1 MNFLH
6 LVTIIFMLMR
16 RKVLKS
22 LSNNQAEDFSKS
34 VHLRLVDH
42 SFTHFAA
49 YLALHSIDAKPE
61 IDKLLI
67 FNPLYSI
74 VCLECAHNRSPTF
87 IAVLADHFN
96 FDFPFCIFGVIIEG
110 QFGRVDEIVIIL
122 LHIVKVVFDYFFA
135 LILTKGLLSGF
146 RRDS

>member
-1 MNFLH
+1 ME
-6 LVTIIFMLMR
+6 TR
-16 RKVLKS
+16 KRKVFKF
-22 LSNNQAEDFSKS
+22 LSNIQAKYFSKS
-34 VHLRLVDH
+34 VYLRLVDH
-42 SFTHFAA
+42 NLTHFAA
-49 YLALHSIDAKPE
+49 DLALHSIDADPE
-61 IDKLLI
+61 IDKLLML
-67 FNPLYSI
+67 NPLYSI

-122 LHIVKVVFDYFFA
+122 LHIVKVVFDDFFA
-135 LILTKGLLSGF
+135 LLLTKGLLSGF